1 MGKAKQMK
9 KQLKTDEYN
18 NNLLPSQGNE
28 FFNCHNMSKKIS
40 SFRIKD
46 SFEKP
51 RHIRIKNAKIY
62 NFIFFLSC

>member
-9 KQLKTDEYN
+9 KQLKIDEYN
-18 NNLLPSQGNE
+18 NNLLPSQGIFNK
-28 FFNCHNMSKKIS
+28 FFNCHNMSNCFS

-51 RHIRIKNAKIY
+51 IHIQE
-62 NFIFFLSC
+62 

>member
-9 KQLKTDEYN
+9 KQLKIDEYN

-28 FFNCHNMSKKIS
+28 VFNCPNMSNCFS

-46 SFEKP
+46 SFENP
-51 RHIRIKNAKIY
+51 
-62 NFIFFLSC
+62 

>member
-9 KQLKTDEYN
+9 KLLKIDEYD

-28 FFNCHNMSKKIS
+28 VFNSPNCFS

-51 RHIRIKNAKIY
+51 RHIQE
-62 NFIFFLSC
+62 

>member
-28 FFNCHNMSKKIS
+28 VFNCHTMSKKFS
-40 SFRIKD
+40 SLRIKD

-51 RHIRIKNAKIY
+51 RHI
-62 NFIFFLSC
+62 

>member
-28 FFNCHNMSKKIS
+28 FCNCHNKYVKKKIQA
-40 SFRIKD
+40 FV
-46 SFEKP
+46 
-51 RHIRIKNAKIY
+51 
-62 NFIFFLSC
+62 